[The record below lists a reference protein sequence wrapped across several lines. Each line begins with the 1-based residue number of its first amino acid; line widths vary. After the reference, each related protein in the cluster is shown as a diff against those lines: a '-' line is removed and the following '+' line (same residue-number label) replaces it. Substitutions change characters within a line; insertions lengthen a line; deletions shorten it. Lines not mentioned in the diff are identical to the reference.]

1 MLKKLAKFLFSIV
14 LAFIIVFG
22 GFWVFFGNEVKEE
35 YAAYRRN
42 SAPILLYHAVGEPVE
57 IEWPPSLILSAS
69 LFEEHLKYLAQEGY
83 RVVSV
88 AQLADILRSNGNLEK
103 VVAMS
108 FDDGYKNNHSD
119 ALPLLK
125 KYNAKASF
133 YIVDRDVGKSIYM
146 NRAQLLD
153 LAGIGMELGS
163 HTINHAPLAL
173 IDPKY
178 LPWEVGTAKKRL
190 EEKLI
195 DYKVKGMA
203 YPNGGYNEKV
213 IAALKEYDY
222 EYGLTGKVG
231 ANTYQTFRQKPYE
244 MYRISIV
251 DDGNGLEGFKRR
263 LERAYIWGYLQ
274 TKGIDLNI
282 LRDLL
287 MQ

>member
-1 MLKKLAKFLFSIV
+1 MLKKLAKFLFSIM

-22 GFWVFFGNEVKEE
+22 GFWVFFGDEVKEE

-57 IEWPPSLILSAS
+57 IEWPPSLILPSS
-69 LFEEHLKYLAQEGY
+69 LFEEHLKYLTQEGY
-83 RVVSV
+83 RIVSV
-88 AQLADILRSNGNLEK
+88 AQLAEILRSNGSVEK

-108 FDDGYKNNHSD
+108 FDDGYRNNHTD

-133 YIVDRDVGKSIYM
+133 YIVDRDIEKGVYM
-146 NRAQLLD
+146 NRAQLLN
-153 LAGIGMELGS
+153 LAGAGMELGS

-213 IAALKEYDY
+213 ISSLKEYSY

-231 ANTYQTFRQKPYE
+231 ANTYQTFSQKPYE

-263 LERAYIWGYLQ
+263 LDRAYIWGYLQ
-274 TKGIDLNI
+274 TKGFDLNI

-287 MQ
+287 M

>member
-1 MLKKLAKFLFSIV
+1 MLKKLAKFLFSIL

-22 GFWVFFGNEVKEE
+22 GFWMFFGDSVKEE
-35 YAAYRRN
+35 YAAYRKS

-57 IEWPPSLILSAS
+57 IEWPPSLIMPAS
-69 LFEEHLKYLAQEGY
+69 LFESHLQYLNQEGY
-83 RVVSV
+83 KVVSV
-88 AQLADILRSNGNLEK
+88 EDLVNLLKNGGNLDK

-108 FDDGYKNNHSD
+108 FDDGYRNNHTD

-133 YIVDRDVGKSIYM
+133 YIVDRDIGKGVYM

-153 LAGIGMELGS
+153 LVGNGMELGS

-213 IAALKEYDY
+213 IGSLKEYGY

-231 ANTYQTFRQKPYE
+231 ANTYQTFRQRPYE

>member
-22 GFWVFFGNEVKEE
+22 GFWMFFGDVVKEE
-35 YAAYRRN
+35 YAAYRKS

-57 IEWPPSLILSAS
+57 IEWPPSLIMPAS
-69 LFEEHLKYLAQEGY
+69 LFESHLQYLTHEGY
-83 RVVSV
+83 KVVSV
-88 AQLADILRSNGNLEK
+88 EELVSLLQTGGNLEK

-108 FDDGYKNNHSD
+108 FDDGYRNNHTD

-133 YIVDRDVGKSIYM
+133 YIVHRDIGKTIYM
-146 NRAQLLD
+146 ENDRLLD
-153 LAGIGMELGS
+153 LLANGMEIGS

-178 LPWEVGTAKKRL
+178 LPWEVGSAKKFIEKNL
-190 EEKLI
+190 EGYTLNGI
-195 DYKVKGMA
+195 A

-213 IAALKEYDY
+213 IDAVKEYKFS
-222 EYGLTGKVG
+222 YGLTGKVG
-231 ANTYQTFRQKPYE
+231 ANTHQAFQKAPYE
-244 MYRISIV
+244 LYRISIV

-263 LERAYIWGYLQ
+263 LERAYLWGFLQ
-274 TKGIDLNI
+274 TRGIDLNI
-282 LRDLL
+282 VRDFL

>member
-22 GFWVFFGNEVKEE
+22 GFWMFFGDLVKEE
-35 YAAYRRN
+35 YAAYRKS

-57 IEWPPSLILSAS
+57 IEWPPSLIMPAS
-69 LFEEHLKYLAQEGY
+69 LFESHLQYLNQEGY
-83 RVVSV
+83 KVVSV
-88 AQLADILRSNGNLEK
+88 EDLVSLLKNGGNLDK

-108 FDDGYKNNHSD
+108 FDDGYRNNHAD

-133 YIVDRDVGKSIYM
+133 YIVHRDIGKTIYM
-146 NRAQLLD
+146 GKDRLLD
-153 LAGIGMELGS
+153 LLDSGMEIGS

-178 LPWEVGTAKKRL
+178 LPWEVGSAKKFIERDL
-190 EEKLI
+190 AGYEL
-195 DYKVKGMA
+195 KGIA

-213 IAALKEYDY
+213 LAAVKEYKFS
-222 EYGLTGKVG
+222 YGLTGKVG
-231 ANTYQTFRQKPYE
+231 ANTHQTFQKAPYE
-244 MYRISIV
+244 LYRISIV
-251 DDGNGLEGFKRR
+251 DDGNGLEGFQRR
-263 LERAYIWGYLQ
+263 LERAYLWGFLQ
-274 TKGIDLNI
+274 TRGIDLNI
-282 LRDLL
+282 IRDFL

>member
-35 YAAYRRN
+35 YAEYRRS

-133 YIVDRDVGKSIYM
+133 YIVDRDIGKGIYM

-251 DDGNGLEGFKRR
+251 DDRNGLESFKRR

>member
-35 YAAYRRN
+35 YAEYRRS

-88 AQLADILRSNGNLEK
+88 AQLTDILRSNGNLEK

-133 YIVDRDVGKSIYM
+133 YIVDRDIGKSIYM

-173 IDPKY
+173 IDYKY

-213 IAALKEYDY
+213 IAALKEYDC

-251 DDGNGLEGFKRR
+251 DDGNGLESFKRR

-274 TKGIDLNI
+274 TKGIDLSI